1 MPMTTIKVDSLVR
14 DRLAGIA
21 RVRGLTMGGL
31 LLTVADRL
39 EAEQEWTDIED
50 AYARLQREDPAAWRE
65 YLNELAEWDAVAE
78 PDASAAEEW
87 PEYNR

>member
-1 MPMTTIKVDSLVR
+1 MTTIKVDTLVR

-50 AYARLQREDPAAWRE
+50 AYARLQREDPAAWQE
-65 YLNELAEWDAVAE
+65 YLNELVEWDAVAE

>member
-1 MPMTTIKVDSLVR
+1 MPMTTIKVDTLVR

-50 AYARLQREDPAAWRE
+50 AYARLQREDPAAWQE
-65 YLNELAEWDAVAE
+65 YLNELVEWDAVAE